1 MNRRLHLPALILAAF
16 LWGYLV
22 VPTHA
27 ATPKPTHA
35 IGTAVI
41 WTKIKTIKPNRLAPP
56 EICNMENRMTI
67 FVDEDGIL
75 WACECEVLAKG
86 FICRWQVIGGVDP
99 FERRAAKK
107 RHAVRHALPAVVA

>member
-1 MNRRLHLPALILAAF
+1 VNRRLHYPLLLVALFAY
-16 LWGYLV
+16 GYTAV
-22 VPTHA
+22 RVNA
-27 ATPKPTHA
+27 ATPKPTHG

-41 WTKIKTIKPNRLAPP
+41 WTKLKTIKPNKLAPP

-75 WACECEVLAKG
+75 WACECEVLSKG

-99 FERRAAKK
+99 IERRATKK
-107 RHAVRHALPAVVA
+107 HHPVRHALPAVVA

>member
-1 MNRRLHLPALILAAF
+1 MNRRLHYPALLLACFLYGAF
-16 LWGYLV
+16 V

-27 ATPKPTHA
+27 ATPKPTHG

-41 WTKIKTIKPNRLAPP
+41 WTKLKSTKRNPLAPP

-75 WACECEVLAKG
+75 WACECEVLSKG

-99 FERRAAKK
+99 IHRAKK
-107 RHAVRHALPAVVA
+107 RHLVRHALPAVVA